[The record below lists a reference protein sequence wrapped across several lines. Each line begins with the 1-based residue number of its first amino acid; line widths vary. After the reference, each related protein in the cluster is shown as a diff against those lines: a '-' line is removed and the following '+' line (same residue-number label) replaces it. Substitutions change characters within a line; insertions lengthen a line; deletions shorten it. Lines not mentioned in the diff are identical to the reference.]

1 MYDFF
6 DIPKVKVPT
15 NLNNLQYCMHILIRW
30 TEITMSKKNREEKSK
45 ATKTVRDKKIFITNK
60 K

>member
-6 DIPKVKVPT
+6 DIPKVPT
-15 NLNNLQYCMHILIRW
+15 KHNNLQYCMHILIRW

-45 ATKTVRDKKIFITNK
+45 ATKTVRGETIFILDKK
-60 K
+60 

>member
-6 DIPKVKVPT
+6 DISKVPT
-15 NLNNLQYCMHILIRW
+15 NHNNLQYCMHMLIRW

-45 ATKTVRDKKIFITNK
+45 ATKTVRGETIFILDKK
-60 K
+60 